1 MFEKIKKTLS
11 KVVSKENKT
20 KSSNSQV
27 RGNYNNRSR
36 NRKRNNNTNRQN
48 NNTNRQH
55 NNTNRQHNNTN
66 RQNNH
71 KTTQQTSRQRSD
83 SKNYSNTRESGEVNK
98 TTMYRSLASYRKRRD
113 KLDPALPEDVA
124 FRSPDEGGDSTLKIH
139 HATSSYSQKDKARII
154 FHDRSLFLHIDES
167 QNED

>member
-48 NNTNRQH
+48 

>member
-20 KSSNSQV
+20 KSSNSSV

-36 NRKRNNNTNRQN
+36 NRRRNN
-48 NNTNRQH
+48 H
-55 NNTNRQHNNTN
+55 TN

-71 KTTQQTSRQRSD
+71 RNAQRTSRQRNE

-154 FHDRSLFLHIDES
+154 FHDKSLFLHTDDSQDEV
-167 QNED
+167 

>member
-20 KSSNSQV
+20 KSSNSSV

-36 NRKRNNNTNRQN
+36 NRRRNN
-48 NNTNRQH
+48 H
-55 NNTNRQHNNTN
+55 TN

-71 KTTQQTSRQRSD
+71 RNAQRTSRQRNE